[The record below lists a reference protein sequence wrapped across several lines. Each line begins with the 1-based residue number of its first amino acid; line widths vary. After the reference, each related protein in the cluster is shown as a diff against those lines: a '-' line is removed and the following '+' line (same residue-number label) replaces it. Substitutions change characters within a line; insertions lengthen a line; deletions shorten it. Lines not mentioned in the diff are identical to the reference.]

1 MTELLKVEG
10 FSSLR
15 KDPSSGGV
23 VNVDK
28 KSFEAHKLQKT
39 IAQQKYLQQKTS
51 EENISGMQM
60 EINTIKSDI
69 QDIRSMLIE
78 LLKKGN

>member
-1 MTELLKVEG
+1 MTDLLKVEG
-10 FSSLR
+10 FSNLR

-23 VNVDK
+23 VNVDR
-28 KSFEAHKLQKT
+28 KSYEAHRLQKT
-39 IAQQKYLQQKTS
+39 ILQQKYLQQKTS
-51 EENISGMQM
+51 EENISSMQT

-78 LLKKGN
+78 LLNKGN

>member
-1 MTELLKVEG
+1 MTDFVKVEG
-10 FSSLR
+10 FSNLM
-15 KDPSSGGV
+15 KDPTNGGV

-28 KSFEAHKLQKT
+28 RSYETYKIQRQVAIQKS
-39 IAQQKYLQQKTS
+39 LQQQIA
-51 EENISGMQM
+51 EENINTLQDQ
-60 EINTIKSDI
+60 INTIKSDM

>member
-1 MTELLKVEG
+1 MTDFVKIEG
-10 FSSLR
+10 FSNLM
-15 KDPSSGGV
+15 KDPTNGGV

-28 KSFEAHKLQKT
+28 RSYETYKIQRNLALQKS
-39 IAQQKYLQQKTS
+39 LQQQIA
-51 EENISGMQM
+51 EENINTLQDQ
-60 EINTIKSDI
+60 INTIKSDM